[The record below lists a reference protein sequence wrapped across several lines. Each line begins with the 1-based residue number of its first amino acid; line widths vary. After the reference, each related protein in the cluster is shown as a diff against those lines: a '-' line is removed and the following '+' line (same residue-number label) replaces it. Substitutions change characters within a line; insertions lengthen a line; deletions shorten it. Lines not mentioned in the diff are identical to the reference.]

1 MIGRTSKI
9 LSLLPIFIGIG
20 LTIVFMLGVRNAGVS
35 LSLAAANASD
45 TRYVAAG
52 GSDTGNDC
60 TSSSS
65 PCATIQHAVDQAN
78 PADEVRVAEGTYS
91 DVFEITHTNTYTYTQ
106 VVFIDKALTLR
117 GGYTTSNWE
126 NSSATLNPTILNPG
140 GAGRGV
146 TIIDTINDLVTVQSF
161 TITGGDYTGLGNPPG
176 ASNMKCRSTD
186 SCGGGLFVN
195 NSTVNLSNLTITGNT
210 AGSVDSEGGGMYL
223 WSARTTTIDSV
234 DVSNNTAH
242 GGGGIAVTNQD
253 WPMTIRN
260 SKFNNNTAS
269 HSGGGMYFR
278 SNIEN
283 LVTIEGCQINDNKAT
298 DGDGGGIRA
307 RLSTNGL
314 VLQMDKVYVQNN
326 QAEDAGFGLYL
337 DAAGIVTPTAR
348 LNNIILSGNKRI
360 EGSTETPE
368 DAVITI
374 SPIYPSMYV
383 ELVHI
388 TAADNP
394 VENFLYAEPRDQA
407 GKFVT
412 VTLTNTL
419 LSGFDYGFAAL
430 EYTDTDVT
438 IQHQSTLYFNLG
450 NLHNPL
456 GGSPTFTAVDQYWGN
471 PHLKV
476 DYHLGPNS
484 TAIDG
489 GYAPSLSVD
498 IDGNTRPYGIWN
510 DVGADEWVQ
519 LFVYLPLIGK
529 D

>member
-1 MIGRTSKI
+1 MIGRTSRI
-9 LSLLPIFIGIG
+9 LSLLSIFIGIG
-20 LTIVFMLGVRNAGVS
+20 LTITFILGVRNAGVS
-35 LSLAAANASD
+35 VSMAATNASF
-45 TRYVAAG
+45 TRYVASG

-65 PCATIQHAVDQAN
+65 PCATIQHAADQAN
-78 PADEVRVAEGTYS
+78 PADEVRVAEGEYS
-91 DVFEITHTNTYTYTQ
+91 DVHQITHTNTYTYTQ
-106 VVFIDKALTLR
+106 VVFIDKSLTLR
-117 GGYTTSNWE
+117 GGYSTDDWQ
-126 NSSATLNPTILNPG
+126 NSSAYMRPTVLDAG
-140 GAGRGV
+140 GAGRGI
-146 TIIDTINDLVTVQSF
+146 TIIDTQDDSVTIEAF

-195 NSTVNLSNLTITGNT
+195 NSAVNLSNLIITGNT
-210 AGSVDSEGGGMYL
+210 AGSVDSEGGGMDL

-298 DGDGGGIRA
+298 TGDGGGIRA
-307 RLSTNGL
+307 RLSINGL
-314 VLQMDKVYVQNN
+314 VLQMDRVYVQNN
-326 QAEDAGFGLYL
+326 QAEDAGFGIYL

-348 LNNIILSGNKRI
+348 LNNLILSGNQRI
-360 EGSTETPE
+360 AGTTETPE
-368 DAVITI
+368 DAVIVI
-374 SPIYPSMYV
+374 SPIYPSMVV
-383 ELVHI
+383 ELEHI

-394 VENFLYAEPRDQA
+394 VESFIYAESYNQA

-412 VTLTNTL
+412 VTLTNPL
-419 LSGFDYGFAAL
+419 RSGFDYGFSAL

-438 IQHQSTLYFNLG
+438 IQHQTTLFHNVG
-450 NLHNPL
+450 DLHKIV
-456 GGSPTFTAVDQYWGN
+456 GGSPTFTAINQIWGD
-471 PHLKV
+471 PKLRP
-476 DYHLGPNS
+476 DYHLNSNS
-484 TAIDG
+484 TAIDQ
-489 GYAPSLSVD
+489 GYTPSLSID
-498 IDGNTRPYGIWN
+498 IDGNTRPYGSWN